1 MNGLIHY
8 EFEWNPR
15 KATQNLQKHGV
26 SFERAATVFLD
37 PQAISVYDSVH
48 SESEDRWITLGS
60 NKRGTLIV
68 VCHTF
73 REVGASN
80 AIVRIISSRRAT
92 TTERKQYKQL

>member
-8 EFEWNPR
+8 EFEWDPQ
-15 KATQNLQKHGV
+15 KATQNLRKHGV

-48 SESEDRWITLGS
+48 SESEDRWITLGRD
-60 NKRGTLIV
+60 KRGVLLV

-73 REVGASN
+73 HEMDASN
-80 AIVRIISSRRAT
+80 AVVRVVSCRKAT
-92 TTERKQYKQL
+92 KTERKQHKQL